1 MRAFAEPLVVSL
13 VVRKR
18 HRNSGQW
25 RTMFPTVPFS
35 GSYALLDVSRS
46 SILEQL
52 QLVSA
57 FQMTVWLISDGELL

>member
-18 HRNSGQW
+18 RRNSGQW

-52 QLVSA
+52 VSA